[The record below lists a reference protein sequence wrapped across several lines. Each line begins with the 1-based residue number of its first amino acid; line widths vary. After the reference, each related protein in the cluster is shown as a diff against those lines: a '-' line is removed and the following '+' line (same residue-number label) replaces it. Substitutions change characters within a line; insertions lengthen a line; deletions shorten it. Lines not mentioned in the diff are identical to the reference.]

1 MCILL
6 ELMFLL
12 LLISQAKILI
22 NIPVL
27 IHPYDSPNQ
36 QIFFD
41 DRIVRLRYE
50 RENVPGFQQENTAT
64 IKSLNNKYQIM
75 FSGLPLCYFP
85 DNNEVVGCDKSDALY
100 MKSMWDIVTTDR
112 GKLIM
117 QDERC
122 LTKAEYDEFYKG
134 YVLRLQ
140 TCIKDGNQLW
150 DIEEEELTSEE
161 GAQAQLSFIS
171 GRRRLDY
178 YKSH

>member
-1 MCILL
+1 
-6 ELMFLL
+6 MFLL
-12 LLISQAKILI
+12 LMISQAKVLI

-27 IHPYDSPNQ
+27 IHSYESPYQ

-50 RENVPGFQQENTAT
+50 RENVPGFQQENTAV
-64 IKSLNNKYQIM
+64 IKLLNNKYQITY
-75 FSGLPLCYFP
+75 SGLPLCYFP
-85 DNNEVVGCDKSDALY
+85 DNNEVVGCDEYDEKY
-100 MKSMWDIVTTDR
+100 MKSTWDIVTTDK

-117 QDERC
+117 QEEKC

-140 TCIKDGNQLW
+140 TCIKDRDQLW

-161 GAQAQLSFIS
+161 GAQAQLSFVS

>member
-1 MCILL
+1 
-6 ELMFLL
+6 MFLFL
-12 LLISQAKILI
+12 VISQAKILI

-27 IHPYDSPNQ
+27 IHQYDSPDL

-50 RENVPGFQQENTAT
+50 RENVPGFQQENTA
-64 IKSLNNKYQIM
+64 IVKPLNNKYQIIY
-75 FSGLPLCYFP
+75 SGLPLCYFP
-85 DNNEVVGCDKSDALY
+85 DNNEVVGCDEYDEQY
-100 MKSMWDIVTTDR
+100 IKSMWDVVTTDK
-112 GKLIM
+112 GMLIM

-122 LTKAEYDEFYKG
+122 LTKSEYDEFYKG

-140 TCIKDGNQLW
+140 TCIKDKNQLW
-150 DIEEEELTSEE
+150 DIEELELTSEE
-161 GAQAQLSFIS
+161 ADQAQLSFKS